1 VQKRLGK
8 TLKEVIRESK
18 RGRLSLKSAV
28 QVGLQLIDR
37 LKHLHDT
44 GHIHLDIKPDNIML
58 ASRDF
63 ASQESSV
70 ICLIDFGI
78 SKEWRNEDG
87 SHIEMKKIK
96 RFCGNLLFAS

>member
-1 VQKRLGK
+1 
-8 TLKEVIRESK
+8 
-18 RGRLSLKSAV
+18 
-28 QVGLQLIDR
+28 
-37 LKHLHDT
+37 
-44 GHIHLDIKPDNIML
+44 ML